1 LFPIERFK
9 PFASTLN
16 PEKRGFSAREE
27 FDMGL
32 SDRDYMQRQ
41 HVEVFDNKKSSQNHR
56 FRSTL
61 WTVLIWLTALFL
73 LYKSFLWLESYKQ
86 SRKELNPGIELRAPE
101 KAPLTNSRNL
111 VPSPGGRSQPDS
123 STGSEASNPDTRTV
137 TKCLLNGHVIFTDGK
152 CPSGS
157 SNSTVTVNTAK
168 VGTVAPPAFVS
179 APPQVQQPAVRPQ
192 AAVETSNAAT
202 VHEAEC
208 NLLKQEIDQ
217 IDALTRQ
224 PLSGRYQDDLR
235 ARREK
240 VRSKQFALHC

>member
-1 LFPIERFK
+1 
-9 PFASTLN
+9 
-16 PEKRGFSAREE
+16 
-27 FDMGL
+27 MGL

-41 HVEVFDNKKSSQNHR
+41 PAEVFGKRKSSQNHR

-61 WTVLIWLTALFL
+61 WTVLIWLTTLFL
-73 LYKSFLWLESYKQ
+73 LYKTFLWLESYKQ
-86 SRKELNPGIELRAPE
+86 SRKELNPGIQLVVPE
-101 KAPLTNSRNL
+101 MAPLSNSRNL
-111 VPSPGGRSQPDS
+111 VPSPGGQSQQSS

-137 TKCLLNGHVIFTDGK
+137 TKCLLNGHVTFTDGK

-157 SNSTVTVNTAK
+157 SYSTVTVNTAK
-168 VGTVAPPAFVS
+168 VGTVAPPIFVA
-179 APPQVQQPAVRPQ
+179 APPQIQQPAVIPQ
-192 AAVETSNAAT
+192 PAVETSNAAT

-217 IDALTRQ
+217 IDSLTRQ

-240 VRSKQFALHC
+240 VRSRQFALRC

>member
-1 LFPIERFK
+1 
-9 PFASTLN
+9 
-16 PEKRGFSAREE
+16 
-27 FDMGL
+27 MGL
-32 SDRDYMQRQ
+32 SDRDYMHRQ
-41 HVEVFDNKKSSQNHR
+41 HAEVFGNRKSSQNHS

-73 LYKSFLWLESYKQ
+73 LYQSFIWLESYKQ
-86 SRKELNPGIELRAPE
+86 SRKEIDPGIELVVPE
-101 KAPLTNSRNL
+101 KAPLTNSRNF
-111 VPSPGGRSQPDS
+111 VPSPGGQSRQSS
-123 STGSEASNPDTRTV
+123 STGSEEANTDTRTV
-137 TKCLLNGHVIFTDGK
+137 TKCLLNGHVTFTDGK

-179 APPQVQQPAVRPQ
+179 TPAQIQQSAVRQQ
-192 AAVETSNAAT
+192 AAVETSNAAS

-224 PLSGRYQDDLR
+224 PLSGRNQDDLR

-240 VRSKQFALHC
+240 VRSRQFALHC

>member
-1 LFPIERFK
+1 
-9 PFASTLN
+9 
-16 PEKRGFSAREE
+16 
-27 FDMGL
+27 
-32 SDRDYMQRQ
+32 MQRQ
-41 HVEVFDNKKSSQNHR
+41 PAEVFDSRKSSQNHR

-61 WTVLIWLTALFL
+61 WTVLIWLTALLL

-86 SRKELNPGIELRAPE
+86 SRKELDPGTELGVPE
-101 KAPLTNSRNL
+101 KAPQTNSRNF
-111 VPSPGGRSQPDS
+111 VPSPGGQSQQSS
-123 STGSEASNPDTRTV
+123 STGYEASSPDTRTV
-137 TKCLLNGHVIFTDGK
+137 TKCLLNGRVTFTDGK

-157 SNSTVTVNTAK
+157 SNSTVTVDTAK

-179 APPQVQQPAVRPQ
+179 APPQP
-192 AAVETSNAAT
+192 AVETSNAAS

-217 IDALTRQ
+217 IEALTRQ

-240 VRSKQFALHC
+240 IRSRQFALHC